1 MKFVIIGM
9 DGPDGQAKRKGL
21 RQAHLERLKR
31 LESEGKLVLAGP
43 FADRSGSLII
53 IEADSIE
60 EARAFIQKDP
70 YVEQGVFEKVE
81 VRPFTLVLP
90 EKDLRL

>member
-9 DGPDGQAKRKGL
+9 DGPEGQSKRKTL
-21 RQAHLERLKR
+21 RPVHLDRLKR
-31 LESEGKLVLAGP
+31 LESDGKLILAGP
-43 FADRSGSLII
+43 FSDRSGSLII

-81 VRPFTLVLP
+81 VRPFTQVFP
-90 EKDLRL
+90 EEDQRL

>member
-9 DGPDGQAKRKGL
+9 DGPEGEKKRKVL
-21 RQAHLERLKR
+21 RPAHLEHLKR

-60 EARAFIQKDP
+60 EARAIIQKDP
-70 YVEQGVFEKVE
+70 YVEQAVFEKVE
-81 VRPFTLVLP
+81 VRPFTLVFP
-90 EKDLRL
+90 EKVLKL

>member
-1 MKFVIIGM
+1 MKFVIIGT
-9 DGPDGQAKRKGL
+9 DGPEGRAKRKKL
-21 RQAHLERLKR
+21 RPAHLERLKR

-43 FADRSGSLII
+43 FADQSGSLII

-81 VRPFTLVLP
+81 IRPFTLVLP
-90 EKDLRL
+90 ERDEGP